1 MLITLLRNPSA
12 GEITSRRKAQ
22 AATTLVARAVSLMP
36 LVNKVDNIDGGQVWA
51 CPVIKQTPQVTVFLG
66 VSCPIYIYLNVNI
79 NSRFTQRIIAKPP
92 MRRVYASKTR
102 KEKLS
107 GPGENCRRKVTDL
120 AGSLIT
126 SSRPM
131 GRPQKRPDDRTS
143 NAGGSRNVVMFGS
156 HESTIQIA
164 FRSVQPFYGP
174 HGCNQQTDRQTD
186 RHTYHTT
193 SLTTGNESVPKIIKK
208 IIQKLLF
215 KLQ

>member
-1 MLITLLRNPSA
+1 MYL
-12 GEITSRRKAQ
+12 
-22 AATTLVARAVSLMP
+22 
-36 LVNKVDNIDGGQVWA
+36 KV
-51 CPVIKQTPQVTVFLG
+51 
-66 VSCPIYIYLNVNI
+66 NVNV
-79 NSRFTQRIIAKPP
+79 NSRFTSQRIIAKPP

-143 NAGGSRNVVMFGS
+143 NAGGRRNVVMFGS
-156 HESTIQIA
+156 LESTIQTA
-164 FRSVQPFYGP
+164 LRSVQPFYRP

-193 SLTTGNESVPKIIKK
+193 SLTTGDESVPKIIKK
-208 IIQKLLF
+208 
-215 KLQ
+215 